1 MALGVRLLT
10 SGVVK
15 AGLKLAGHVP
25 GQSTMFFPLMSCHVF
40 PAHVMRSCAKY
51 EANGLAYPANTNDLA
66 MPLLLTGGGLCEC
79 TFVPGM

>member
-25 GQSTMFFPLMSCHVF
+25 GQSTMFVPLMSC
-40 PAHVMRSCAKY
+40 
-51 EANGLAYPANTNDLA
+51 DLA
-66 MPLLLTGGGLCEC
+66 QSTRLMD
-79 TFVPGM
+79 